1 MTAFA
6 WAVHLYTA
14 SGAALGMLAI
24 HYAAR
29 AEVRAAFAA
38 MGVATIVDAT
48 DGPLARWLR
57 VRDRA
62 PALDGTMLDN
72 VVDYLTYVVAPLFL
86 MLRMAIL
93 PARWPGLAV
102 AIFAAMAS
110 AYGFCRVDAKTED
123 GYFRGFPSYWNL
135 VALYL
140 FCLKLPA
147 GLNAAV
153 VAALSAMVAMPLKF
167 IYPNRTGPL
176 RKLTLTLSVA
186 WAAVTLGVVAE
197 LPACSSTLLY
207 PSLAYVGYYLATS
220 FALQVREKFGRWR
233 LAT

>member
-14 SGAALGMLAI
+14 SGAVLGLLVI

-29 AEVRAAFAA
+29 GEVRAAFAA
-38 MGVATIVDAT
+38 MGAATVVDST
-48 DGPLARWLR
+48 DGPLARGLR

-62 PALDGTMLDN
+62 PALDGAMLDN

-86 MLRMAIL
+86 MLRMVIL

-102 AIFAAMAS
+102 AGVAAIAS

-140 FCLKLPA
+140 FCLKLTA
-147 GLNAAV
+147 GFNAAIV
-153 VAALSAMVAMPLKF
+153 VILSAMVAMPLKF

-176 RKLTLTLSVA
+176 RKLTLSLSLVWAVVTVA
-186 WAAVTLGVVAE
+186 IVAE
-197 LPACSSTLLY
+197 LPACNSVLLY
-207 PSLAYVGYYLATS
+207 LSLAYVGYYFATS
-220 FALQVREKFGRWR
+220 FALQVREKFAR
-233 LAT
+233 